1 MSNFFRSRHA
11 PPTPLISHHSFSQ
24 YLPPSW
30 QGHLS
35 IFFNLFHFLFI
46 LQKHKQTHTHTHT
59 HTHTCVCASTHTHT
73 HTQTRMCTLLSH
85 TLPPVPHSSPPPLP
99 SFSSKV
105 YCKNPQENVKA
116 HSYLL
121 FEVKLDFWWVFTFLL
136 EVLLI

>member
-59 HTHTCVCASTHTHT
+59 RVCARAHTHTHT
-73 HTQTRMCTLLSH
+73 HKHACAHSSLTLSH
-85 TLPPVPHSSPPPLP
+85 RYPTPHHHLYHLFPVKFTAKIHRKMLRLIHI
-99 SFSSKV
+99 
-105 YCKNPQENVKA
+105 Y
-116 HSYLL
+116 YLR
-121 FEVKLDFWWVFTFLL
+121 
-136 EVLLI
+136 

>member
-1 MSNFFRSRHA
+1 MIITLQIQILVGWIRGQGVLRRQELRFKCNVLSSKNKKLNKKKMSDFFRSRHA

-59 HTHTCVCASTHTHT
+59 HT
-73 HTQTRMCTLLSH
+73 QTRMCTLLSH

-105 YCKNPQENVKA
+105 YCKNP
-116 HSYLL
+116 
-121 FEVKLDFWWVFTFLL
+121 
-136 EVLLI
+136 

>member
-59 HTHTCVCASTHTHT
+59 HTHTRACARAHTHTHT
-73 HTQTRMCTLLSH
+73 HKHACAHSSLTLSH
-85 TLPPVPHSSPPPLP
+85 RYPTPHHHIYHLFPVKFTAKIHRKMLRLIHI
-99 SFSSKV
+99 
-105 YCKNPQENVKA
+105 Y
-116 HSYLL
+116 YLR
-121 FEVKLDFWWVFTFLL
+121 
-136 EVLLI
+136 